1 MDGCFIECLDRAAR
15 FGVWFAEEIESD
27 LAVAEFAGEP
37 GGVTDVIGGWFHVM
51 VVGAGDGLVARLTER
66 VSV

>member
-1 MDGCFIECLDRAAR
+1 VALVGLRDEL
-15 FGVWFAEEIESD
+15 ESGRD
-27 LAVAEFAGEP
+27 LIQRVASYRGIHLQLAGEP
-37 GGVTDVIGGWFHVM
+37 GGVADVIGGWFHVM